1 MDKVAQIK
9 RQSGFGLLEVLVS
22 IVILLVGVLG
32 LAGLISR
39 SQQAEMESYQRAQ
52 ALVLLQDMVARI
64 NANRKNA
71 VNYVGTYAPT
81 AATSP
86 CPTTS
91 TTALDLCEWQN
102 ALLGAAEK
110 SGTSNVGA
118 MIGARG
124 CINELDA
131 SSTNKVYMVSVAWQ
145 GMGKT
150 FAPTDSPACG
160 ANAYGDEDQRRV
172 VTATLQIAKL
182 D

>member
-1 MDKVAQIK
+1 MDKVAQLK
-9 RQSGFGLLEVLVS
+9 RQSGFGMLEVLVS
-22 IVILLVGVLG
+22 VVILLVGVLG

-52 ALVLLQDMVARI
+52 ALVLLQDMVGRI

-71 VNYVGTYAPT
+71 VSYLGTYAPT
-81 AATSP
+81 TETST

-91 TTALDLCEWQN
+91 TVVTDLCQWKN

-110 SGTSNVGA
+110 SGTSNIGA

-131 SSTNKVYMVSVAWQ
+131 ANRIYMVSVAWQ

-160 ANAYGDEDQRRV
+160 ANAYGAEDQRRV
-172 VTATLQIAKL
+172 VTATLKIARL
-182 D
+182 YP